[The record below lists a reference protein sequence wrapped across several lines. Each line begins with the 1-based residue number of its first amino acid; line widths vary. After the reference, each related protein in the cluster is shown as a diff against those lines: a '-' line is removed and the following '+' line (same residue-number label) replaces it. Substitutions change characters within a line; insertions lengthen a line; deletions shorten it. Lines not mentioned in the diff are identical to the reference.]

1 MKRENNNSK
10 KIIWYSIAAL
20 VLTISGI
27 SLLVS
32 GLQDSDK
39 PTVIV
44 AGFCLLLDLIMIVA
58 FLVDFLAHLQTS
70 VGGLSEEPA

>member
-1 MKRENNNSK
+1 MKKENNNSK

-58 FLVDFLAHLQTS
+58 FIVDFFRKR
-70 VGGLSEEPA
+70 

>member
-1 MKRENNNSK
+1 MKKENNNSK

-39 PTVIV
+39 PTVVV

-58 FLVDFLAHLQTS
+58 FLIDLFRKR
-70 VGGLSEEPA
+70 

>member
-1 MKRENNNSK
+1 MKKENNNSK

-20 VLTISGI
+20 VLTIGGI

-39 PTVIV
+39 PIVVV

-58 FLVDFLAHLQTS
+58 FLVDYFRKR
-70 VGGLSEEPA
+70 

>member
-1 MKRENNNSK
+1 MKKENNNSK

-58 FLVDFLAHLQTS
+58 FLVDFFRKR
-70 VGGLSEEPA
+70 

>member
-1 MKRENNNSK
+1 MKKETYNSK

-20 VLTISGI
+20 VLTICGI

-32 GLQDSDK
+32 GLQDGDK

-44 AGFCLLLDLIMIVA
+44 AGFILLLDLIMIIA
-58 FLVDFLAHLQTS
+58 FLVDYFRMR
-70 VGGLSEEPA
+70 

>member
-1 MKRENNNSK
+1 MKKENNHSK

-39 PTVIV
+39 PTIIV
-44 AGFCLLLDLIMIVA
+44 AGFILLLDLIMIVA
-58 FLVDFLAHLQTS
+58 FLVDYFRKR
-70 VGGLSEEPA
+70 